1 MDKFWFQWN
10 KEKVKKEKIAPYKL
24 EPADP
29 DILKTIQTANYSVF
43 TMRVT
48 NSDHI
53 MNTVMLS
60 HN

>member
-1 MDKFWFQWN
+1 MKFWEEWHR
-10 KEKVKKEKIAPYKL
+10 KKVKKDKNVPDKL

-48 NSDHI
+48 NSEHI
-53 MNTVMLS
+53 MDTVMLS